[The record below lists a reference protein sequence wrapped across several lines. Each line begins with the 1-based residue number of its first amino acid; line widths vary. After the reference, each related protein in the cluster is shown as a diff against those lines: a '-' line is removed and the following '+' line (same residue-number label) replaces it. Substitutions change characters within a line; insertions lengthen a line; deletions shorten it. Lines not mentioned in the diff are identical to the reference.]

1 MGYYSWLATSCAQS
15 SDSVATAQPSVAGAD
30 LLAAEPVGERA
41 VPGNSGPNSSQ
52 VLSTLRLSLLR
63 TVSNRPVRAAG

>member
-1 MGYYSWLATSCAQS
+1 MGYYSWLATSCAQF
-15 SDSVATAQPSVAGAD
+15 SDKRRDGPTVVAGAD
-30 LLAAEPVGERA
+30 LLAAQPVGERA
-41 VPGNSGPNSSQ
+41 VPGNRGPNSSQ